1 MPHSAYVEVRG
12 QPMGGSQFFP
22 SDMWLL
28 DDLGHWALVVFL
40 TTEQFLRPWCS
51 GCCCYCY

>member
-28 DDLGHWALVVFL
+28 DDLGHWALVVLL